1 MYDVVVVGAGPAGS
15 LAAKKCAELGFSTLL
30 LERMALPRD
39 KVCSGMVMGPL
50 AQNIVEEEFGTIP
63 GRVLTEPP
71 YLSGCMVHAPGAD
84 PVPVEQRMP
93 FTWRRELDFWMT
105 QGARQAGV
113 EVRDIAKVTSL
124 EQKRNGCTVKL
135 GGEVIETRFVIGADG
150 SRSTIRKLLYPDLE
164 IRYRIVYRECYRGKL
179 DLDSN
184 YLHWFF
190 PRGLPRPRF
199 NVNHKGGFF
208 LMEGMLKGIKN
219 EIFKLLHPYG
229 FSEKQKPLWKDGCL
243 DGNFLS
249 AGPDGSNFVR
259 ARGNVMLIG
268 DAALLQLPVSGE
280 GIGTALKSGLL
291 AAQSIAE
298 AVTSRRDAA
307 GIYLRQLK
315 PLLDILKGLYP
326 WNDKIE
332 ERSKRGPGALL
343 DAYAEGLKATLK
355 VA

>member
-1 MYDVVVVGAGPAGS
+1 MYDVIVVGAGPGGS

-30 LERMALPRD
+30 LEKLALPRD

-50 AQNIVEEEFGTIP
+50 AQNIVEEEFGIIP
-63 GRVLTEPP
+63 SNVLTEPP

-93 FTWRRELDFWMT
+93 FAWRRELDYWMT

-113 EVRDIAKVTSL
+113 EVKDMAKVTSL
-124 EQKRNGCTVKL
+124 EQERNGCTIKL
-135 GGEVIETRFVIGADG
+135 GRETVKTRFVIGADG
-150 SRSTIRKLLYPDLE
+150 ARSTIRKMLYPDLD

-208 LMEGMLKGIKN
+208 LMEGMLKSIKN
-219 EIFKLLHPYG
+219 EIFKLLNPYG

-243 DGNFLS
+243 EGNLLS
-249 AGPDGSNFVR
+249 AGADGSNFIR

-298 AVTSRRDAA
+298 AVTSQRNAA
-307 GIYLRQLK
+307 EIYLCHLE
-315 PLLDILKGLYP
+315 PLLGILRGLYP
-326 WNDKIE
+326 WNEKIE
-332 ERSKRGPGALL
+332 VESKRGPVALL